1 MKITLAQLNY
11 HTGNFELNTQKI
23 LDAINKAKLENA
35 DLVVFSELSVCGYPP
50 RDFLEFN
57 DFINLCNESVQL
69 IAKQCDGIAAIVGAP
84 TINPKVEGK
93 DLYNSAYFL
102 ADGKVQQIIHKTL
115 LPNYDVFDEYRYFEP
130 NRTFEIVNYKG
141 KKLAVTICEDLWNL
155 SENPMYI
162 NSPMDELIKQNPD
175 CIINIAASPYSKV
188 QINTRLNVLKNNA
201 VKYNLPLLYV
211 NHIGAQT
218 QLIFDGG
225 SCILNSKGK
234 LVNQLRHFEED
245 VISVDLNELNNQN
258 SITEIPQ
265 TTQINYQDIEQA
277 LVLGIKE
284 YFRKQGFSKAILGL
298 SGGVDSALV
307 VCLAAKALGAENVM
321 AVMLPSQYSSDHS
334 VSDSQKLVENLGVK
348 SDLISIENTFAALQQ
363 TLSKQF
369 KNTEFNIA
377 EENMQSRSRA
387 VILMA
392 LANKFGYILLN
403 TSNKSELAVGYG
415 TLYGDMCGGIS
426 VIGDLYK
433 TEVYAL
439 CEHINRNEE
448 IIPKNILTKAPSAE
462 LRPNQ
467 KDSDS
472 LPDYEVLDAIL
483 NHYIEERKGPNEIIA
498 LGFSEE
504 LVKRTLKMVN
514 NNEWKRLQAPPVLR
528 VSSKSFGP
536 GRRMPLVA
544 KYLG

>member
-1 MKITLAQLNY
+1 
-11 HTGNFELNTQKI
+11 
-23 LDAINKAKLENA
+23 
-35 DLVVFSELSVCGYPP
+35 
-50 RDFLEFN
+50 
-57 DFINLCNESVQL
+57 
-69 IAKQCDGIAAIVGAP
+69 
-84 TINPKVEGK
+84 
-93 DLYNSAYFL
+93 
-102 ADGKVQQIIHKTL
+102 
-115 LPNYDVFDEYRYFEP
+115 
-130 NRTFEIVNYKG
+130 
-141 KKLAVTICEDLWNL
+141 
-155 SENPMYI
+155 MYI

-225 SCILNSKGK
+225 SCVLNSNGK

-245 VISVDLNELNNQN
+245 VISVDLNELNTQN
-258 SITEIPQ
+258 SIIEIPQ

-321 AVMLPSQYSSDHS
+321 AVMLPSHYSSDHS

-369 KNTEFNIA
+369 ENTEFNIA

-439 CEHINRNEE
+439 CEFINRNEE
-448 IIPKNILTKAPSAE
+448 VIPKNILTKAPSAE